1 MGIRLMK
8 QRPPTKKMGRKQR
21 KGSKSNPLTGVQ
33 WANWL
38 DFPGTGGGGSG
49 DPNITTISPASVAAT
64 AGATTITV
72 NGSNF
77 TSGSEIEFD
86 NVAVATTYVS
96 ATRLTTSF
104 DPSVADTINV
114 TVRNP
119 NNEESNIVVLTVTAT
134 GADPTNSWTKAEIIQ
149 WLVDHGVAISPDAG
163 DNFTKAELLAIV
175 EAYLNGDPVDDLVGG

>member
-1 MGIRLMK
+1 MGIRLMN
-8 QRPPTKKMGRKQR
+8 QRPPLKRMGRKQR
-21 KGSKSNPLTGVQ
+21 RGTKSNPVTKVQ

-38 DFPGTGGGGSG
+38 DYPGSG
-49 DPNITTISPASVAAT
+49 GPGAADPHIDSIAPSSIAAT

-72 NGSNF
+72 TGSAF
-77 TSGSEIEFD
+77 ASGAVIEFD
-86 NVAVATTYVS
+86 QVEVPTTYVS
-96 ATRLTTSF
+96 LTSLTTSF
-104 DPSVADTINV
+104 DPSVAGAINV

-119 NNEESNIVVLTVTAT
+119 NDEESNTVILTVTAT
-134 GADPTNSWTKAEIIQ
+134 AADPTGSWTKAEIIQ